1 MGHEIVAVPE
11 DALKAVLEGE
21 GAHAMLLRLTPY
33 LDELH
38 TQVCD
43 RIYAFSNAEQL
54 DPTRAI
60 KLCLELTTVKN
71 LREALEGKKLYGESV
86 REEFE

>member
-1 MGHEIVAVPE
+1 MGHEITAVPE

-21 GAHAMLLRLTPY
+21 GAHAMLLRLAPY

-60 KLCLELTTVKN
+60 KLCLELTTVKS
-71 LREALEGKKLYGESV
+71 LREALVGKKLYGESV

>member
-1 MGHEIVAVPE
+1 MGHEIATVPE
-11 DALKAVLEGE
+11 DALKATLEGE
-21 GAHAMLLRLTPY
+21 GAHAILVRLNPY

-54 DPTRAI
+54 DPTRAV
-60 KLCLELTTVKN
+60 KLCMELTTVKN
-71 LREALEGKKLYGESV
+71 LREALVGKKLYGESV
-86 REEFE
+86 REEFA